1 MNTSTAHGRPPAEP
15 RRGPRQHRRATR
27 IVGAACVA
35 ALVTSGAVAFALPA
49 SASPGQS
56 VTSLRDLEAEDL
68 AATIAGRGITV
79 RSAVFSG
86 NDVQAGRFAGLSST
100 GLARGV
106 ALTTGSVI
114 DADPQSDADTDF
126 SASAILGPN
135 EKLTTTGDLGGRGA
149 RVLDRLVGET
159 TYDAAVLTMRVVP
172 SGNRIS
178 LSYVFG
184 SEEYAGWSEQEFADA
199 FAIWVNGTPCSTVPR
214 TRDLVSTATV
224 NPGSHAE
231 LYVENFAPNDPGAG
245 THDTELNA
253 FTTVLTCEAR
263 VTPRRVSTVRVAV
276 ADTRDGQ
283 LDSTVLLGRDSLVS
297 SRGNGPK
304 ADRDHHRDHDK
315 VSYGHSRWQQRR

>member
-15 RRGPRQHRRATR
+15 RRGPRHHRRAAR
-27 IVGAACVA
+27 AVGIVCAATLA
-35 ALVTSGAVAFALPA
+35 TSGTVALALPA
-49 SASPGQS
+49 SSSPGQS

-79 RSAVFSG
+79 RSATFSG
-86 NDVQAGRFAGLSST
+86 NDVQAGRFSGMNAT

-126 SASAILGPN
+126 SASAVLGPN
-135 EKLTTTGDLGGRGA
+135 EKLTTTGDLGGAGA
-149 RVLDRLVGET
+149 RALDRLVGVT

-224 NPGSHAE
+224 NASSHPE

-253 FTTVLTCEAR
+253 FTTVLTCDAR

-297 SRGNGPK
+297 SRGNGPQ
-304 ADRDHHRDHDK
+304 ADRDHRDH
-315 VSYGHSRWQQRR
+315 GRWNHGGQYWQIRR

>member
-1 MNTSTAHGRPPAEP
+1 M
-15 RRGPRQHRRATR
+15 
-27 IVGAACVA
+27 
-35 ALVTSGAVAFALPA
+35 
-49 SASPGQS
+49 
-56 VTSLRDLEAEDL
+56 
-68 AATIAGRGITV
+68 
-79 RSAVFSG
+79 
-86 NDVQAGRFAGLSST
+86 
-100 GLARGV
+100 
-106 ALTTGSVI
+106 
-114 DADPQSDADTDF
+114 
-126 SASAILGPN
+126 
-135 EKLTTTGDLGGRGA
+135 
-149 RVLDRLVGET
+149 LDRLVGET

-184 SEEYAGWSEQEFADA
+184 SEEYAGWSEQDFVDA

-263 VTPRRVSTVRVAV
+263 VTPRRVSTGRVAV

-297 SRGNGPK
+297 NRGNGPK

>member
-15 RRGPRQHRRATR
+15 RRGPHQHRRATCV
-27 IVGAACVA
+27 VGAACVA
-35 ALVTSGAVAFALPA
+35 ALVTSGTVAFALPA

-56 VTSLRDLEAEDL
+56 VTSLRDFEAEDL

-79 RSAVFSG
+79 RSADFSG
-86 NDVQAGRFAGLSST
+86 NDVQAGRFAGLNST

-184 SEEYAGWSEQEFADA
+184 SEEYAGWSEQDFADA

-224 NPGSHAE
+224 NPASHAE

-297 SRGNGPK
+297 NRGNGPK
-304 ADRDHHRDHDK
+304 ADRDHRDHGK

>member
-1 MNTSTAHGRPPAEP
+1 M
-15 RRGPRQHRRATR
+15 
-27 IVGAACVA
+27 A

-149 RVLDRLVGET
+149 RALDRLVGET

-184 SEEYAGWSEQEFADA
+184 SEEYAGWSEQDFADA

-224 NPGSHAE
+224 NPASHAE

-297 SRGNGPK
+297 SRGNGQK
-304 ADRDHHRDHDK
+304 ADRDHRDHDK
-315 VSYGHSRWQQRR
+315 GHYGHSRWQQRR